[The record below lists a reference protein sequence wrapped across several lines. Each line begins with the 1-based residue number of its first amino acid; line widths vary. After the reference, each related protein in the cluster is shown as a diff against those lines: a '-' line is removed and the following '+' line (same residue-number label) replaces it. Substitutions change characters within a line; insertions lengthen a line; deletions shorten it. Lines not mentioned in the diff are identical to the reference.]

1 MADEPAVTDLPFE
14 AALDRLDRIV
24 REMEDSAL
32 PLQRMLVLFE
42 EGTFLGRRC
51 QELLDLAEL
60 RIKQVVEDADGSL
73 HLRGLDDGVMIDGAG
88 PAF

>member
-1 MADEPAVTDLPFE
+1 MADEPPATDLPFE
-14 AALDRLDRIV
+14 AALDRLDTIV
-24 REMEDSAL
+24 RQMEDSAL

-42 EGTFLGRRC
+42 EGTLLGRRC

-60 RIKQVVEDADGSL
+60 RIKQVVQDADGSL
-73 HLRGLDDGVMIDGAG
+73 RLHGLDNGAIMDGAD

>member
-1 MADEPAVTDLPFE
+1 MPDEATLAAMPFE
-14 AALDRLDRIV
+14 AALDRLDQIV

-42 EGTFLGRRC
+42 EGTLLGRRC
-51 QELLDLAEL
+51 QELLDRAEL
-60 RIKQVVEDADGSL
+60 RIKQVVQDANGSL
-73 HLRGLDDGVMIDGAG
+73 HLRGLDNGAIMDGAD